1 MGLSGL
7 EPPTSRLS
15 GVRSNRLSY
24 RPMRVDIVG
33 LFPQVLLFI
42 LLFNVPVAHWKMNSV
57 FTVLI
62 DLLSLSDVWL
72 LYFALTNFVLRSEFL
87 RRRRVHR
94 YTSLRKISRLAK
106 ISP

>member
-72 LYFALTNFVLRSEFL
+72 LYFALTDFVLRSEFL

-94 YTSLRKISRLAK
+94 YTSLRKISRLTK

>member
-42 LLFNVPVAHWKMNSV
+42 LLFNVLFAHWKMNSV

-62 DLLSLSDVWL
+62 DLLSLSPGL
-72 LYFALTNFVLRSEFL
+72 RYFLISECSFTCPFSL
-87 RRRRVHR
+87 ERR
-94 YTSLRKISRLAK
+94 
-106 ISP
+106 